1 MQFTQHYCPTCGHIE
16 AAPFGGVAHG
26 DAGIWCCESCKQAF
40 YIWIHFRRVADTDL
54 ARASETTADDAL
66 LPEQHSGDDDH
77 RERRVRDIVAEL
89 SRLRRRIHELEAT
102 LARLQDDPDN

>member
-1 MQFTQHYCPTCGHIE
+1 
-16 AAPFGGVAHG
+16 VAHG

-40 YIWIHFRRVADTDL
+40 HISIHFRRVADTDL
-54 ARASETTADDAL
+54 ARAFESETTADDAL

-77 RERRVRDIVAEL
+77 NDRERRVRGIVAEL

-102 LARLQDDPDN
+102 LARLQDDLDN

>member
-40 YIWIHFRRVADTDL
+40 HISIHFRRVD
-54 ARASETTADDAL
+54 TTADDAP
-66 LPEQHSGDDDH
+66 LPEPLSGDDYH